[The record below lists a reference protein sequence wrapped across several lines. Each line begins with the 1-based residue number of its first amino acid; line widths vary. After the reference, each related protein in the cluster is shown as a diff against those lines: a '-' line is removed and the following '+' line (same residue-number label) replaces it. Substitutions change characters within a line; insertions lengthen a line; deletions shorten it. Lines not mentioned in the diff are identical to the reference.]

1 MQGGMQSVLIN
12 EYDKSNKFYKMFMCE
27 AIIRGL
33 ASRYQNSYMITI
45 FACCRQ
51 IYRQSEMTNCISEEM
66 LKSIKEEETK
76 ALEQSQNEKFLNE
89 LIELGRG
96 EIEVRGSKG
105 QLQAAYKERQN
116 FLFMW
121 GCRPSDGVAAKTE
134 MVGDLIN
141 TLMNFYD
148 KSNLTFVIPQ
158 GFEHLKGKD
167 VNFEMVTSNTIQP
180 V

>member
-1 MQGGMQSVLIN
+1 
-12 EYDKSNKFYKMFMCE
+12 
-27 AIIRGL
+27 
-33 ASRYQNSYMITI
+33 
-45 FACCRQ
+45 
-51 IYRQSEMTNCISEEM
+51 MTNCISEEM
-66 LKSIKEEETK
+66 LKEIKEEEEK
-76 ALEQSQNEKFLNE
+76 ANEESQNEKFLKD
-89 LIELGRG
+89 LIELGTS
-96 EIEVRGSKG
+96 ETEVRGQKG

-141 TLMNFYD
+141 ILVNNYD
-148 KSNLTFVIPQ
+148 KSNLTFVMPQ

>member
-1 MQGGMQSVLIN
+1 
-12 EYDKSNKFYKMFMCE
+12 
-27 AIIRGL
+27 
-33 ASRYQNSYMITI
+33 
-45 FACCRQ
+45 
-51 IYRQSEMTNCISEEM
+51 MTNCISEEM